1 MSRFLLLL
9 VFLIWMAWR
18 AEPGPTQ
25 TVYLLP
31 DIALFFG
38 LYVLLVGVLAL
49 WARLLAARLPL
60 ERLERAMPY
69 YSKVMFA
76 ARTFVPVWFGVG
88 VYYLGWGQ
96 LVQNLLGVVAS
107 WPVQLPGAVVGVI
120 PAILAWAGLWW
131 AQYPADN
138 ALRSKRLLIDF
149 DNGAQIYHPPPLSAY
164 LLDQLRLQVLFTAIP
179 IVLIL
184 LLHDVVMLVVWRGFG
199 ANLER
204 SAAEGLI
211 TFACALGIFMIVPDV
226 LVRVLPTHVLPRSAL
241 RDRMEAMCRA
251 HGLKFRDILVWR
263 TENRIANAL
272 VMGVVPRFRY
282 VLLSDLLLEEMKD
295 EQIEA
300 VFAHELGHVVHR
312 HMIWY
317 LVFLKVLILMAA
329 VISGLLT
336 VQFGDVRLPAWL
348 PAELISTLIG
358 FATFIVAFGYV
369 SRRFER
375 QADVFAA
382 RTIERMFTDGGGGG
396 SGGVG
401 AGAHGWFAAQP
412 SPDDPSTAFLAQGLA
427 TIPAGGSIVR
437 RSNLPVKTHV
447 GRFGARIF
455 ASALERVAAINH
467 MPLGPRGRWEG
478 GPLQRLG
485 FVVELCADAA
495 NNWLHGSI
503 AQRMKALQRMSS
515 DPSHT
520 HRFDRRMARL
530 YVTLLVALVLSG
542 AIAWAVEAPL

>member
-9 VFLIWMAWR
+9 LFLIWMAWR
-18 AEPGPTQ
+18 ADAGSSTIISFGRED
-25 TVYLLP
+25 L
-31 DIALFFG
+31 ALFFG
-38 LYVLLVGVLAL
+38 LYLLMIGMLAV
-49 WARLLAARLPL
+49 WARLLARRVQMV
-60 ERLERAMPY
+60 RLERAMRY
-69 YSKVMFA
+69 FERVMFA
-76 ARTFVPVWFGVG
+76 ARLFVPIWFGCG
-88 VYYLGWGQ
+88 VFYLGWGA
-96 LVQNLLGVVAS
+96 LVEYLLWPIGA
-107 WPVQLPGAVVGVI
+107 WPVQLPGTMIGVV
-120 PAILAWAGLWW
+120 PPILAWVGLWW

-138 ALRSKRLLIDF
+138 ALRSKRLLVDF
-149 DNGAQIYHPPPLSAY
+149 DNGAQLYRPPPLGTY
-164 LLDQLRLQVLFTAIP
+164 LTQQLRLQVLFTAIP
-179 IVLIL
+179 ILLIL
-184 LLHDVVMLVVWRGFG
+184 LLHDVVMLVLWRGFG
-199 ANLER
+199 VQVER

-211 TFACALGIFMIVPDV
+211 TFASALGIFMVVPEV
-226 LVRVLPTHVLPRSAL
+226 LVRVLPTQVLPRSPL

-251 HGLKFRDILVWR
+251 HRLKFRDILIWR

-282 VLLSDLLLEEMKD
+282 VLLSDLLLQEMND

-317 LVFLKVLILMAA
+317 LVFLKLLILLLALIA
-329 VISGLLT
+329 VVLDT
-336 VQFGDVRLPAWL
+336 HFGNVRLPAWMPIDL
-348 PAELISTLIG
+348 VMTLIG
-358 FATFIVAFGYV
+358 FAGFVVAFGYV

-382 RTIERMFTDGGGGG
+382 RTIERMFTVGG

-401 AGAHGWFAAQP
+401 GTAHGWFAAQGN
-412 SPDDPSTAFLAQGLA
+412 PDDPSTAFVAQGLA
-427 TIPAGGSIVR
+427 KVSTAPGAAET
-437 RSNLPVKTHV
+437 SNLPVKSHV

-455 ASALERVAAINH
+455 ASALERVAVINN

-478 GPLQRLG
+478 GPLRRLG
-485 FVVELCADAA
+485 FVIEYVADAA

-503 AQRMKALQRMSS
+503 AQRMRALQRMSS

-530 YVTLLVALVLSG
+530 YVTLVVALVLSG
-542 AIAWAVEAPL
+542 AIAWAIDAPL